1 MNANNWEQ
9 KQLEKLHWLI
19 SLIQLHPLGHNHD
32 EGQAYESTNL
42 EGSQIHYQSEP
53 LLCHPLNKIVRSST
67 QYCYIHID
75 RCRAF
80 V

>member
-9 KQLEKLHWLI
+9 KQLEILHWLI

-42 EGSQIHYQSEP
+42 EGSQSTTSQS
-53 LLCHPLNKIVRSST
+53 LFDVTL
-67 QYCYIHID
+67 
-75 RCRAF
+75 
-80 V
+80 